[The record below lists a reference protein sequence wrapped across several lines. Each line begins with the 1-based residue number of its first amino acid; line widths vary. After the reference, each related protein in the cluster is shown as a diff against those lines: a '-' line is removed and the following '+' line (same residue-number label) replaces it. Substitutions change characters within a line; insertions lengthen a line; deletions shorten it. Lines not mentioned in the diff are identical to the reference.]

1 MLFLIKLVREEKETA
16 FTYFLDFLIRSSYNP
31 CMKDPKAE
39 RLVQQFFTEKPTQL
53 TNTTKSV
60 TIMKYLGSDDF
71 YHFKVLDRFDIE
83 DEVERLDYMNYLK
96 TKMLESGEMKKH
108 LWTKSTVLF

>member
-1 MLFLIKLVREEKETA
+1 
-16 FTYFLDFLIRSSYNP
+16 
-31 CMKDPKAE
+31 MKDPKAE
-39 RLVQQFFTEKPTQL
+39 QLLQQLFTRKPTRF

-60 TIMKYLGSDDF
+60 TIMKYQGSDNR
-71 YHFKVLDRFDIE
+71 YYFKVLDRFDIT

-96 TKMLESGEMKKH
+96 TQMLKSGEMKKH

>member
-1 MLFLIKLVREEKETA
+1 MLFSIKSVREERETA
-16 FTYFLDFLIRSSYNP
+16 FTYFLDFFPNSSYNP

-39 RLVQQFFTEKPTQL
+39 QLVQQFFTEKPTRI

-96 TKMLESGEMKKH
+96 TKMLETGEMKKH

>member
-1 MLFLIKLVREEKETA
+1 MLFLIESVREERETA
-16 FTYFLDFLIRSSYNP
+16 FTYFLDFPLNSSYNP
-31 CMKDPKAE
+31 RMKDPKAE
-39 RLVQQFFTEKPTQL
+39 QLVQQFFTEKPTRI

-83 DEVERLDYMNYLK
+83 DEAERLDYMNYLK